1 MRLHVAADFFAISIG
16 DGRVLPDA
24 NHVSGSATQ
33 KSGSLC
39 VAIACVSVIIM
50 SPSVVY
56 GLPVAFRCVVST
68 LMSALYS
75 EMCSAASGVGAGD
88 GVSKFISV
96 NIGAGWYD
104 MSLNSGMS
112 DMSMSKSAGK
122 GTVSGVMS
130 VVPLST
136 GVGCV
141 VGADVGCFGAGMS
154 SIEIFCFAR
163 KNADC
168 ISAGISDGNAG
179 GGGMSDFVSSGS
191 GAGAGDGV
199 CVGRN
204 IAGIFGVGIVINGF
218 LSRIINVVVAMYSGN
233 AASINIPNT
242 NPANPCN
249 SARIKR
255 CH

>member
-1 MRLHVAADFFAISIG
+1 M
-16 DGRVLPDA
+16 
-24 NHVSGSATQ
+24 
-33 KSGSLC
+33 
-39 VAIACVSVIIM
+39 ACVSVIIM

-56 GLPVAFRCVVST
+56 GLPVAFRCDVSG
-68 LMSALYS
+68 LMSAVYS
-75 EMCSAASGVGAGD
+75 EMCGAASGVGAGD

-96 NIGAGWYD
+96 NTGAGWYD

-112 DMSMSKSAGK
+112 DMSMSKSAGN

-163 KNADC
+163 KNAVC

-191 GAGAGDGV
+191 GVGAGDAAGAAV
-199 CVGRN
+199 RN

-218 LSRIINVVVAMYSGN
+218 LSRIINVVVAIYSGN
-233 AASINIPNT
+233 AANINIPNT
-242 NPANPCN
+242 KPANPCN
-249 SARIKR
+249 SARIK
-255 CH
+255 

>member
-1 MRLHVAADFFAISIG
+1 MAY
-16 DGRVLPDA
+16 
-24 NHVSGSATQ
+24 
-33 KSGSLC
+33 
-39 VAIACVSVIIM
+39 VSVMTM
-50 SPSVVY
+50 SPSVRYV
-56 GLPVAFRCVVST
+56 LPTVSRCVVST

-75 EMCSAASGVGAGD
+75 EMRGAASGVGAGD

-96 NIGAGWYD
+96 NTGVGWYD
-104 MSLNSGMS
+104 ISLNSGMS
-112 DMSMSKSAGK
+112 DMSISKSAGN

-141 VGADVGCFGAGMS
+141 VVFDGVGCFGAGMS

-179 GGGMSDFVSSGS
+179 GAGMSGCSDSGS
-191 GAGAGDGV
+191 GAGTGDGV

-204 IAGIFGVGIVINGF
+204 IAGIFGAGIVINGF

>member
-1 MRLHVAADFFAISIG
+1 
-16 DGRVLPDA
+16 
-24 NHVSGSATQ
+24 
-33 KSGSLC
+33 
-39 VAIACVSVIIM
+39 M
-50 SPSVVY
+50 SPSVRYV
-56 GLPVAFRCVVST
+56 LPTVSRCVVST

-75 EMCSAASGVGAGD
+75 EMRGAASGVGAGD

-96 NIGAGWYD
+96 NTGVGWYD
-104 MSLNSGMS
+104 ISLNSGMS
-112 DMSMSKSAGK
+112 DMSMSKSAGN

-130 VVPLST
+130 VMPLSIV
-136 GVGCV
+136 VGCAV
-141 VGADVGCFGAGMS
+141 VFDGVGCFGAGMS

-191 GAGAGDGV
+191 GVGAGDAAGAAV
-199 CVGRN
+199 RN
-204 IAGIFGVGIVINGF
+204 IAGMLGVGIVINGF